1 MTSEER
7 YRILEALSETILPA
21 SEDGP
26 GAAEAKVAGY
36 LERALARRSARDRAR
51 IENGLELVDSMAR
64 QCHGKPFGDCDGEER
79 SDVLKQLG
87 RVPHRI
93 VRGFFS
99 TLVGLVIEG
108 FLCDPAHGGNH
119 AGAGWLAV
127 GYSPE
132 LPR

>member
-1 MTSEER
+1 MTREER
-7 YRILEALSETILPA
+7 HRILEALSEAILP
-21 SEDGP
+21 SDEGP
-26 GAAEAKVAGY
+26 GAAEAKVADY
-36 LERALARRSARDRAR
+36 LERALARRSERDRAR
-51 IENGLELVDSMAR
+51 IENGLELVDSIAR
-64 QCHGKPFGDCDGEER
+64 LRHEKPFGDCDGEER
-79 SDVLKQLG
+79 SEVLQQLG
-87 RVPHRI
+87 GVPHRT

-119 AGAGWLAV
+119 GGAGWRAV